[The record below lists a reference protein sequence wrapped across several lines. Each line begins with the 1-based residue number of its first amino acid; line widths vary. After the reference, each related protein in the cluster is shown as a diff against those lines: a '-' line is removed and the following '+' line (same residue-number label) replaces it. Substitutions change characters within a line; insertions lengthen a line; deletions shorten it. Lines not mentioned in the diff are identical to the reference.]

1 MINIFCVLATDH
13 ISETNKSLF
22 FICRFERQPAKYDQ
36 LKRKETPS
44 KRQGTQRSIEN
55 KRCVICGLPSSLS

>member
-1 MINIFCVLATDH
+1 MINIFCVLAIDH
-13 ISETNKSLF
+13 ISGTNKSLF

-55 KRCVICGLPSSLS
+55 K